1 MMLSFGKLQIFDTT
15 DIVILQKGPIDF
27 SKYAL
32 RLLITG

>member
-27 SKYAL
+27 LSMH
-32 RLLITG
+32 